1 MGRDEIFAILTA
13 SALCAVL
20 LIRLVRGWLNAE
32 EENTSGFYPF
42 WITWAMVVVSFF
54 VLWNVLRLVLEW
66 LFSLLVPA

>member
-32 EENTSGFYPF
+32 EENPHRFHPF
-42 WITWAMVVVSFF
+42 WITWAMVVVSFI
-54 VLWNVLRLVLEW
+54 VLWNVLRLILEW
-66 LFSLLVPA
+66 MYAFLIPS